1 MLNADN
7 YKGIFYKE
15 EKITKYY
22 EGGAHFK
29 YEDLVYALNCIL
41 KKNNNTLH
49 REDSTTSL
57 NIDKVK
63 TDSKTINNCKGKENA
78 RFNTL
83 EKDINSKPKVNN
95 LIKINFNN
103 NFLNNKILLNT
114 EKNRSKQKQQKNL
127 IISLINDSEKNK
139 TEKRNQSQ
147 FHGNNLKLTK
157 INNNKICTLLNNCSN
172 KNIFNENR
180 NFQTII
186 SDDENTFR
194 SYSKYLGSSKKNN
207 LPLIQSSYFNKM
219 SKKISLKF
227 NKQYD
232 EAKKYKFNIYSP
244 TRNLYVPGYYKDSE
258 VFTDV
263 KNEGFNGN
271 DANKKYDEV
280 VNKILKNNNNF
291 ASIEIIK
298 NIDKSND
305 DRLKKLLKN
314 MKKREDLKGYKNI
327 FDMQQNTSRDRKIK
341 LTEIKI

>member
-57 NIDKVK
+57 NIDEIKP
-63 TDSKTINNCKGKENA
+63 DSKTINNCKGKENA

-83 EKDINSKPKVNN
+83 EKDINSKNKVNN

-280 VNKILKNNNNF
+280 VSKILKNNNNF

>member
-157 INNNKICTLLNNCSN
+157 INNNKISTLLNNCSN

>member
-63 TDSKTINNCKGKENA
+63 PDSKTINNCKGKENA